1 MRPRPAI
8 WFELL
13 TSREDLGG
21 VLESLAASGMVEL
34 ETYSDISQPEWLPEM
49 QELLDQFRTLSE
61 RYQPYWPEPAPASD
75 HYRQTD
81 SETGRKIIDSLKA
94 WAAMA
99 EPLVKELQALAAES
113 ESLHLLRLWISN
125 VPEGGLPDLAFLGR
139 AGPVIGARLYVL
151 APGQWPASVSPTL
164 MLHKSQTPENN
175 FLLALGP
182 DAQIELLTQSIHGL
196 KGRVL
201 PLPDWLPGGAAEA
214 LEAIESR
221 FRTIGERNESLTR
234 ELGQLCED
242 YALPTVL
249 TQMKFLTWV
258 VEQVP
263 QLAMTEHFAW
273 VTGWTND
280 LDQQTLRALLEDCGH
295 NCLIRF
301 PPAPARSQSPII
313 QRNLA
318 WARPFELFPRLM
330 GTPSAGEADP
340 SPLVAVIAPLMF
352 GFMFGDLGQ
361 GGVLLLAGLLLHKR
375 YPTLRLLIPGGLM
388 AMVFGVLFG
397 SVFANEQLIPAL
409 WLHPIEAPLPVLTV
423 SLAMGASV
431 LCLGLA
437 LDALQA
443 HWNGRAVLWWQ
454 TRAGLTLSY
463 VSALAALQWTGMIW
477 LCFAGFVWF
486 VIGHGLAAET
496 DKLQQA
502 GSAIAEFAETTLQL
516 LVNTVSFVRVG
527 AFALAHS
534 GLSMA
539 IAGIAEAFESMSATL
554 LVFVIGNLFV
564 LTLEALVVGI
574 QATRLVL
581 FEFFIRFL
589 RAEGRAFHPLVP
601 PEHLPDKDNRRG
613 S

>member
-21 VLESLAASGMVEL
+21 ILECLAGSGMVEL

-61 RYQPYWPEPAPASD
+61 RYQPYWPQPAPASD
-75 HYRQTD
+75 HHRQTD
-81 SETGRKIIDSLKA
+81 SESGRKIIDSLKA
-94 WAAMA
+94 WSAVA

-113 ESLHLLRLWISN
+113 ESLHLLGQWIGN
-125 VPEGGLPDLAFLGR
+125 APEGGLPDLAHLGR
-139 AGPVIGARLYVL
+139 AGPVMGARLYVL
-151 APGQWPASVSPTL
+151 SPGQWPASVSPTL
-164 MLHKSQTPENN
+164 MLHKSQTQAHN

-182 DAQIELLTQSIHGL
+182 NAQIELLAQSIHGL

-201 PLPDWLPGGAAEA
+201 PLPDWLPGSATEA
-214 LEAIESR
+214 DEAIESR
-221 FRTIGERNESLTR
+221 FRGIEGRTESVTG
-234 ELGQLCED
+234 ELGQLCQD
-242 YALPTVL
+242 YSLPTVL
-249 TQMKFLTWV
+249 AQMRFLTWV

-280 LDQQTLRALLEDCGH
+280 LDQQALRALLEDCGH

-301 PPAPARSQSPII
+301 PPAPVRSQSPII

-340 SPLVAVIAPLMF
+340 SPLVAFIGPLMF

-361 GGVLLLAGLLLHKR
+361 GAVLLLAGLLLHKR

-388 AMVFGVLFG
+388 AMAFGLLFG

-409 WLHPIEAPLPVLTV
+409 WLHPIEAPLPVPTV
-423 SLAMGASV
+423 SLALGASV

-443 HWNGRAVLWWQ
+443 HWNGRGLVWWQ
-454 TRAGLTLSY
+454 TRAGLALSY
-463 VSALAALQWTGMIW
+463 VSGLAALQWIEMIW

-539 IAGIAEAFESMSATL
+539 IVGIAEAFESMSATL
-554 LVFVIGNLFV
+554 LVFIIGNLFV

-589 RAEGRAFHPLVP
+589 RAEGRAFLPLLP
-601 PEHLPDKDNRRG
+601 PERPPDKDNRRG

>member
-1 MRPRPAI
+1 
-8 WFELL
+8 
-13 TSREDLGG
+13 
-21 VLESLAASGMVEL
+21 
-34 ETYSDISQPEWLPEM
+34 
-49 QELLDQFRTLSE
+49 
-61 RYQPYWPEPAPASD
+61 
-75 HYRQTD
+75 
-81 SETGRKIIDSLKA
+81 
-94 WAAMA
+94 
-99 EPLVKELQALAAES
+99 
-113 ESLHLLRLWISN
+113 
-125 VPEGGLPDLAFLGR
+125 
-139 AGPVIGARLYVL
+139 
-151 APGQWPASVSPTL
+151 
-164 MLHKSQTPENN
+164 
-175 FLLALGP
+175 
-182 DAQIELLTQSIHGL
+182 
-196 KGRVL
+196 
-201 PLPDWLPGGAAEA
+201 
-214 LEAIESR
+214 
-221 FRTIGERNESLTR
+221 
-234 ELGQLCED
+234 
-242 YALPTVL
+242 
-249 TQMKFLTWV
+249 
-258 VEQVP
+258 
-263 QLAMTEHFAW
+263 
-273 VTGWTND
+273 
-280 LDQQTLRALLEDCGH
+280 
-295 NCLIRF
+295 
-301 PPAPARSQSPII
+301 
-313 QRNLA
+313 
-318 WARPFELFPRLM
+318 M

-496 DKLQQA
+496 AKLQQA